1 MSPSSIGARLRQAA
15 FTLIELLVVIA
26 IIAILIGLL
35 LPAVQKVRDA
45 AARVSCQNNLK
56 QLGLAC
62 HNYHDANSM
71 LPSGYVPDP
80 AIDASSGYL
89 PGSSNPTFGPG
100 SRDDSPFISMLPYVE
115 QGNVYNLMN
124 INPANPATDQSANW
138 GYQGPPPTGPA
149 AYLIKTYLC
158 PAGYVTPLFP
168 YESAAPWAKY
178 VFGLTSYLANAGT
191 RGYAYESGLAPSRDG
206 VFYGNS
212 KTKLQAITDGTSNT
226 LLFGERT
233 YWEPNAN
240 GQCNPNLADW
250 GAWGAASGIIY
261 DMGDVTGSSWVPIN
275 TLCVGAITY
284 NQRINA
290 FGSEHGGRIGAN
302 FVFADGSVHFLPNS
316 TNLVTLQSLSTANGG
331 EVVTLP

>member
-1 MSPSSIGARLRQAA
+1 MSPSSIRARLRQAS

-62 HNYHDANSM
+62 HNYHDVNGY
-71 LPSGYVPDP
+71 LPSGYVSDP
-80 AIDASSGYL
+80 GADSSDNYMTL
-89 PGSSNPTFGPG
+89 NNSGPG
-100 SRDDSPFISMLPYVE
+100 ARDDDAFISMLAYIE
-115 QGNVYNLMN
+115 QSNVYNLFK
-124 INPANPATDQSANW
+124 IVPANQTANW
-138 GYQGPPPTGPA
+138 GVLGTPPTGPA
-149 AYLIKTYLC
+149 AYLIKTYIC
-158 PAGYVTPLFP
+158 PAGYVSPLFP
-168 YESAAPWAKY
+168 YESAAPWGPYSFA
-178 VFGLTSYLANAGT
+178 LTSYLANAGT

-212 KTKLQAITDGTSNT
+212 KKRLTAITDGTSNT

-240 GQCNPNLADW
+240 GQCNPNVADW
-250 GAWGAASGIIY
+250 GAWGAASGIIF
-261 DMGDVTGSSWVPIN
+261 DMGDTTGSSWVPIN
-275 TLCVGAITY
+275 TLCTGAITY
-284 NQRINA
+284 NMRVNA
-290 FGSEHGGRIGAN
+290 FGSEHGGRLGAN
-302 FVFADGSVHFLPNS
+302 FVFADGSVHFLSNA
-316 TNLVTLQSLSTANGG
+316 TDLLTLQYLSTASTG